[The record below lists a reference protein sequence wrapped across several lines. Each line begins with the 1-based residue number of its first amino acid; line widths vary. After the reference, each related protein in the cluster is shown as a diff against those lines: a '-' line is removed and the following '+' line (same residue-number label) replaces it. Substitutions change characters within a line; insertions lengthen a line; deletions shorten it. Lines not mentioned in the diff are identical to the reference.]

1 MVYLRYGDKDPVSK
15 SKIFHSYSS
24 IAKILSTPIRY
35 VKQILTEISEDDSDD
50 SIQKKPRATMYDLD

>member
-15 SKIFHSYSS
+15 SKIFHSYTS

-35 VKQILTEISEDDSDD
+35 VKQILTGISEDASDD
-50 SIQKKPRATMYDLD
+50 SVRSKPRAKMYDLD